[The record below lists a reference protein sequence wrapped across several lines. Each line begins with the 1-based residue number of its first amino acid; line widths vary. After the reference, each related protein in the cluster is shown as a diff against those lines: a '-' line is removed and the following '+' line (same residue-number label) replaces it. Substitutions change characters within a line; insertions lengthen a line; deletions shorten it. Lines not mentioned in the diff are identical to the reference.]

1 MVHLSQYQIN
11 QLFIL
16 VDEYMS
22 IITLKNPKQKQNQL
36 ELWEKQVRRVFPYEP
51 NVMTVSIKEIAEAK
65 AREKVSQQHNKI
77 RGGVTL
83 QFTYFDIAIR
93 QAVDR
98 AVGYVTQ
105 NGINKEIK
113 EITNEEMIEIMKNA
127 INLSLLEYH
136 REIIKHIYPRF

>member
-1 MVHLSQYQIN
+1 M
-11 QLFIL
+11 
-16 VDEYMS
+16 
-22 IITLKNPKQKQNQL
+22 
-36 ELWEKQVRRVFPYEP
+36 
-51 NVMTVSIKEIAEAK
+51 
-65 AREKVSQQHNKI
+65 
-77 RGGVTL
+77 

-98 AVGYVTQ
+98 AVSYVTQ

-136 REIIKHIYPRF
+136 REIIKYINPRF